1 MFDYSILEVV
11 RLCGLETVGSPS
23 RKGEQKVKCP
33 FVSGK
38 TFDVNVTTS
47 TYKCWHDCT
56 GCPGNG
62 KGGVLALYRMFHSEC
77 ETNKDAAKQRMKSR
91 SLPIVMCSL

>member
-38 TFDVNVTTS
+38 TFLSYISFWNRHILS
-47 TYKCWHDCT
+47 FH
-56 GCPGNG
+56 
-62 KGGVLALYRMFHSEC
+62 YR
-77 ETNKDAAKQRMKSR
+77 
-91 SLPIVMCSL
+91 I

>member
-47 TYKCWHDCT
+47 TYKC
-56 GCPGNG
+56 
-62 KGGVLALYRMFHSEC
+62 
-77 ETNKDAAKQRMKSR
+77 
-91 SLPIVMCSL
+91 

>member
-62 KGGVLALYRMFHSEC
+62 KGGVLALYRMFHS
-77 ETNKDAAKQRMKSR
+77 NVKPIRMPQSKFIQ
-91 SLPIVMCSL
+91 LFTVT

>member
-38 TFDVNVTTS
+38 TFDVNAQAVPETEKAEFWHCIECFTLNAKPIRMPRSKFIQLFTVT
-47 TYKCWHDCT
+47 
-56 GCPGNG
+56 
-62 KGGVLALYRMFHSEC
+62 
-77 ETNKDAAKQRMKSR
+77 
-91 SLPIVMCSL
+91 